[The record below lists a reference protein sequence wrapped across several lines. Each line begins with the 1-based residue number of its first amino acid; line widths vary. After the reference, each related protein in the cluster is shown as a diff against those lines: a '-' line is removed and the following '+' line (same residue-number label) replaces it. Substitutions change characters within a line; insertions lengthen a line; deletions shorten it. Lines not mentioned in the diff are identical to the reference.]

1 MTNWVRC
8 MGGNSGGGG
17 SEKAIRKIYAPTTAA
32 ASETYTITE
41 DGLYVM
47 IAGTTHSGTYTLSL
61 PPNRTA
67 IASGDIVLTSGSYHR
82 GMAYAVANLQN
93 GDVVTIGST
102 AGSWAGHGRFIMK
115 LEGIEITSG
124 TPISEIGLN
133 DSLAS
138 YTIPDNSPYF
148 LIGFTCSKSLNV
160 TDHYCKMTGDK
171 SDTSIDIDD
180 AGVRC
185 YARFSYNKNGQGN
198 VYETYGYDGAP
209 AIIVVLSA
217 NT

>member
-8 MGGNSGGGG
+8 CGGGG
-17 SEKAIRKIYAPTTAA
+17 SSGGSERIIRKVYAPTTAA

-41 DGLYVM
+41 DGLYVI
-47 IAGTTHSGTYTLSL
+47 IAGTTHKGTYTLSL
-61 PPNRTA
+61 PSNRTA
-67 IASGDIVLTSGSYHR
+67 IVSGDIVLTSSGFTR
-82 GMAYAVANLQN
+82 GMAYAVANLKN

-102 AGSWAGHGRFIMK
+102 PDSWVGHGRFIMK

-124 TPISEIGLN
+124 TPVSEIGVADN
-133 DSLAS
+133 MAS

-148 LIGFTCSKSLNV
+148 LIGFACSKPEDI
-160 TDHYCKMTGDK
+160 TKHYCKMVGDK

-185 YARFSYNKNGQGN
+185 DARFSYSKNGQGN
-198 VYETYGYDGAP
+198 IYKSYGYDGAS

-217 NT
+217 SV